1 MTLLEAAG
9 RLLSALDR
17 AFPTDMGDVLRR
29 FLADEAGATQVVL
42 FLADYDLAEL
52 RALPGADPL
61 AEPEAAPLSAQGAKR
76 AYDAQAPVSIPAE
89 DATDVYLPVSLRAER
104 LGALGVRVPN
114 PVDAGT
120 LLGLEQVATTTAYVL
135 FAAGRYTD
143 LYERARRRKD
153 LTLPAEMQ
161 WSLLPV
167 RSFHCEAFTVAG
179 QLMPAYEVGGDAF
192 DYAVEPGSLVLTV
205 TDAMG
210 HGLRASLLSSLA
222 VNALRNSRR
231 KGARV
236 AAQLE
241 WADRVLHQQFG
252 GDQFVTGIGV
262 SVELATGLAAVVNAG
277 HPDVYRVRRGSVAPV
292 GLPAQLPMGL
302 FPGVTYT
309 EEQLQLEPGDR
320 YVFVSDGVLEAAPDG
335 EETRRGEEF
344 GEQRLQ
350 GVILATA
357 EQPPHEAVRILLRAV
372 GDYRQ
377 GALHDDATVLCLDW
391 HATGAQPAGG

>member
-9 RLLSALDR
+9 RLLPALDR
-17 AFPTDMGDVLRR
+17 AFPTDMGDVLLR
-29 FLADEAGATQVVL
+29 FLADEAGVRQVVL
-42 FLADYDLAEL
+42 FLADYDLVEL

-61 AEPEAAPLSAQGAKR
+61 AEPQAAPLTVEDAKR
-76 AYDAQAPVSIPAE
+76 AYDAQAPVSIPAG

-104 LGALGVRVPN
+104 LGVLGVRVPD
-114 PVDAGT
+114 PVEPST
-120 LLGLEQVATTTAYVL
+120 LLGLEEVATTTAYVL

-153 LTLPAEMQ
+153 LALPAEMQ

-167 RSFHCEAFTVAG
+167 RSFSCGAFTVAG
-179 QLMPAYEVGGDAF
+179 QLMPAYEVGGDTF

-222 VNALRNSRR
+222 VHALRNGRR
-231 KGARV
+231 RGSDV
-236 AAQLE
+236 AGQLE
-241 WADRVLHQQFG
+241 WADRVLHEQFG

-262 SVELATGLAAVVNAG
+262 SVDLATGLADVVNAG
-277 HPDVYRVRRGSVAPV
+277 HPDVYRVRGGAVAPV
-292 GLPAQLPMGL
+292 GLGAQLPMGL
-302 FPGVTYT
+302 FPGVHYAA
-309 EEQLQLEPGDR
+309 EQVQLEPGDR
-320 YVFVSDGVLEAAPDG
+320 YVFVSDGVLEAAPEG

-350 GVILATA
+350 GVVLATA

-372 GDYRQ
+372 GDYQQ

-391 HATGAQPAGG
+391 HGPPG